1 MAKEFEIGTGDQD
14 LGNKP
19 IRETFENLKSRPSF
33 KKTVERL
40 DLQKFDLKNG
50 RKGISLLDLTPNEIL
65 KSPTILEKILIDGK
79 RI

>member
-1 MAKEFEIGTGDQD
+1 MVKEFEIGTGDQD

-50 RKGISLLDLTPNEIL
+50 RKGISLFV
-65 KSPTILEKILIDGK
+65 
-79 RI
+79 